1 MLTTVRMSLRAG
13 MRGAVSITLVLLV
26 FSTFAAA
33 CSDPEPPPLPP
44 RATTTPELMP
54 TATPPPLPPTATAT
68 PEPTPTATPTPL
80 PPTATATPEPTPT
93 ATPTPLPPT
102 ATATPEPTPDSMTS
116 EPDAGSVE
124 DFVIMESTTMGDL
137 MAVLSKGEVS
147 CVRDLF
153 GDAIQGVPLANL
165 PDIAYFLLDCLAP
178 ESAVSISVAM
188 MASAAGGFSA
198 ETRECVT
205 ALATEDPV
213 LLGLGEPPEDSP
225 ALYGKS
231 LQMSLCLTEEEA
243 AALGESTLEER
254 LGAVLLDPMTARC
267 LLEQLGG
274 EEVLMKLSSGE
285 LDESAMPGIFAAAQA
300 CGLELG
306 GAPLPP
312 DDILVWQ
319 YETGNPGEMVIVSPT
334 LADGVLYAGSYEG
347 FVYALDAATGELL
360 WRFETENDQN
370 LPPEVALVNPPPTVA
385 DGIVYVVR
393 AGGELFALDAYT
405 GERLWNDEPVYADS
419 LLSDGIRYMPDL
431 DFDAPSL
438 NVRAIDESSG
448 DLRWEADVPRSSML
462 PLIFPLTASGQN
474 IYVSDD
480 YQVHAL
486 DSTTGRLAWSFDAGD
501 IVQDPPGVSDGVVY
515 LRSYSAAYALDEST
529 GEQLWRY
536 EVDSGGFEDRPPF
549 ITDGVW
555 ALVDGVD
562 AVQGLD
568 TATGQPLWSYE
579 PDDPDRVIF
588 VSGVSNGMVYV
599 TDDEAFHA
607 LDAATGRGV
616 WSLDAGWGLGDVT
629 VVDGVLYANSQ
640 DGYLHTF
647 DARTGEPFW
656 SVEIGYHLGG
666 AGRPYLVSGGVV
678 YVGYLSTTWPE
689 GEDVPSSGVYA
700 LSVPG
705 SGR

>member
-13 MRGAVSITLVLLV
+13 MRGVVSITLVLLV

-33 CSDPEPPPLPP
+33 CSDPEPPSLPP
-44 RATTTPELMP
+44 RATTTPELTPTATPPPLPPTATTTPELTP

-68 PEPTPTATPTPL
+68 PEPA
-80 PPTATATPEPTPT
+80 
-93 ATPTPLPPT
+93 
-102 ATATPEPTPDSMTS
+102 PDSTTS

-124 DFVIMESTTMGDL
+124 DFVITESTTMGDL

-153 GDAIQGVPLANL
+153 GDAIQGVPLADL

-254 LGAVLLDPMTARC
+254 LGAALLDPMTARC

-274 EEVLMKLSSGE
+274 EEVLMRLSSGE

-306 GAPLPP
+306 GAPPPP

-347 FVYALDAATGELL
+347 FVYALDAETGELL

-419 LLSDGIRYMPDL
+419 LLNDGIRYMPVL
-431 DFDAPSL
+431 DFDASSL
-438 NVRAIDESSG
+438 NIRAIDERSG
-448 DLRWEADVPRSSML
+448 ELRWGADVPRSSML

-501 IVQDPPGVSDGVVY
+501 VVESPPGASDGVVY

-536 EVDSGGFEDRPPF
+536 DVDNGGLGHAPAVA
-549 ITDGVW
+549 DGVW
-555 ALVDGVD
+555 VLVDGVD

-568 TATGQPLWSYE
+568 AATGQPLWSYE
-579 PDDPDRVIF
+579 DGYVSL
-588 VSGVSNGMVYV
+588 SGVSDEMVFV

-607 LDAATGRGV
+607 LDAATGRGM
-616 WSLDAGWGLGDVT
+616 WSLDSGWGLWDVT

-666 AGRPYLVSGGVV
+666 TGRPYLVSGGVV
-678 YVGYLSTTWPE
+678 YVGYQPTTWPE